1 MVEITHQPSYSRV
14 QLLLRMAVSTVYIMM
29 PHGLVLL
36 PLALISIVL
45 MPVAWGSILITG
57 TYPKALFDF
66 ESNLLR
72 WQMRVNARLLNLV
85 DGCPAFGLY
94 AMDPLVQVEIPY
106 PAKLGRMH
114 LVVKLLLGWAYCGI
128 PHAVVLFIRT
138 LLGFVLMMLA
148 FVTVLLAGS
157 YPKAWHSYGVDSM
170 QHLLR
175 VRLYMGGM
183 TDDYPSFLKKNRM

>member
-14 QLLLRMAVSTVYIMM
+14 QLLLRMAVGPIYIMM

-36 PLALISIVL
+36 PLALVSMVL

-85 DGCPAFGLY
+85 DGYPAFGLHT
-94 AMDPLVQVEIPY
+94 MDPLVQVEIPY

-114 LVVKLLLGWAYCGI
+114 LVVKLLFGWAYCGI
-128 PHAVVLFIRT
+128 PHAVVLFIRA
-138 LLGFVLMMLA
+138 LLGFVLMVLA

-157 YPKAWHSYGVDSM
+157 YPKAWHSYGVASM
-170 QHLLR
+170 LHLLR

-183 TDDYPSFLKKNRM
+183 TDEYPGFIG

>member
-14 QLLLRMAVSTVYIMM
+14 QLLLRMAFGPIYIMM

-57 TYPKALFDF
+57 AYPKALFDF

-85 DGCPAFGLY
+85 DGYPAFGLH

-114 LVVKLLLGWAYCGI
+114 LVVKLLFGWAYCGI
-128 PHAVVLFIRT
+128 PHAVVLFIRA
-138 LLGFVLMMLA
+138 LLGFVLMVLA
-148 FVTVLLAGS
+148 FVMVLLAGS
-157 YPKAWHSYGVDSM
+157 YPIAWHSYGVASM
-170 QHLLR
+170 LHLLR

-183 TDDYPSFLKKNRM
+183 TDAYPGFIG